1 MISYDVPYQS
11 ALQKDPDM
19 ILLIGGEKGG
29 TGKTTV
35 ATNLAA
41 LRAAA
46 GVDVLLVDTDRQ
58 GTAAAWCQLR
68 ADHPA
73 LPQVPCVQLFGK
85 TVQTGL
91 RDLARRYPEILIDA
105 GGRDAVEL
113 RSALVVADCV
123 YIPIQPSQYDLWT
136 LEHMQELVVAAQGF
150 NPTLDGL
157 CPPDAGLHAS
167 PGRRYGR
174 GPDRPWRGLEPLQLA
189 HPMLAERQ
197 AWRRSARSGQAVT
210 ELARPDPKA
219 STELRLLYGAIYHD

>member
-1 MISYDVPYQS
+1 MV
-11 ALQKDPDM
+11 
-19 ILLIGGEKGG
+19 LLIGGEKGG

-46 GVDVLLVDTDRQ
+46 GYDVLLVDTDRQ

-68 ADHPA
+68 ADHPS
-73 LPQVPCVQLFGK
+73 LPPVPCEQRFGK
-85 TVQTGL
+85 TVQTGI
-91 RDLARRYPEILIDA
+91 RDLTGRYHDILIDA

-113 RSALVVADCV
+113 RSALVVADAV

-150 NPTLDGL
+150 NPTLEAFVLLTRVSTHPLVADTA
-157 CPPDAGLHAS
+157 DAQQALE
-167 PGRRYGR
+167 
-174 GPDRPWRGLEPLQLA
+174 GLEPLQLA

-197 AWRRSARSGQAVT
+197 AWRRSARTGQAVT

>member
-1 MISYDVPYQS
+1 MIV
-11 ALQKDPDM
+11 
-19 ILLIGGEKGG
+19 LIGGEKGG

-46 GVDVLLVDTDRQ
+46 GYDVLLVDTDRQ
-58 GTAAAWCQLR
+58 GTAAAWGQLR
-68 ADHPA
+68 AEHPA
-73 LPQVPCVQLFGK
+73 LPQVTCIHLFGK
-85 TVQTGL
+85 TVQTGV
-91 RDLARRYPEILIDA
+91 RDLARRYPEVIIDA

-150 NPTLDGL
+150 NPTLEAFVLLTRVSTHPLVADTAEAQHALEGL
-157 CPPDAGLHAS
+157 A
-167 PGRRYGR
+167 
-174 GPDRPWRGLEPLQLA
+174 PLQLA
-189 HPMLAERQ
+189 RPMLAERQ

-210 ELARPDPKA
+210 ELVRPDSKA
-219 STELRLLYGAIYHD
+219 STELRLLYEAIYHD